1 MKLLTLIIFLLSA
14 VAITSC
20 STSNPYADLDA
31 FMAEVRAKPGGIIKP
46 IPTLKA
52 YQPFNYSASG
62 LRSPFV
68 RPVQVQEVAL
78 LQAGA
83 EVVPDFNRQ
92 KEYLEDFSLDSL
104 RMVGSIEMSEIQWAL
119 IRDSEGGVYRVK
131 EGNYL
136 GRNHGQIVEL
146 TENYVTLIEIVSNGG
161 EGWVERPRTISLQE
175 SAGG

>member
-1 MKLLTLIIFLLSA
+1 MKQLTLLIVLGSA
-14 VAITSC
+14 LVLAAC
-20 STSNPYADLDA
+20 SSSNPYADLDA
-31 FMAEVRAKPGGIIKP
+31 HMAEVSAKPGGIIKP

-83 EVVPDFNRQ
+83 EVVPDFNRT
-92 KEYLEDFSLDSL
+92 KEFLEDFSLDSL
-104 RMVGSIEMSEIQWAL
+104 RMVGSIEMSDVRWAL
-119 IRDSEGGVYRVK
+119 IRDAEGGVYRVK

-146 TENYVTLIEIVSNGG
+146 TENYVTLVEIVTNGG
-161 EGWVERPRTISLQE
+161 EGWVERPRTISLAE